1 LADNV
6 VTNKNIEIHFASKIN
21 LDPISISMMD
31 NKSRSI
37 SIAAGE
43 WTIGRIG
50 LTIALVAAMAPAA
63 TALSPV
69 EVGKI
74 AKSVTVSIDSETS
87 LGSGVT
93 IDKQG
98 NTYTVLTAAH
108 VVRNLNQKFKL
119 TTPDGK
125 SYPLL
130 VTNIKATNDADLA
143 IVKFQSTANY
153 PIAKLGKVETASEG
167 SIVYVAGFPL
177 ATTAISESIYN
188 FTEGKVT
195 ANANRP
201 LTGGYSLVY
210 SNNTLP
216 GMSGGPVFNE
226 AGETIAIHGKGDVQ
240 ESTQSSNI
248 NENIR
253 IKTGFNLGIPIDT
266 FRQLAGKLGVS
277 FGGQPQLVVA
287 KRVEKAPQ
295 AVDWFLIGVDRF
307 NRSNLGGSIAAMDRA
322 IELNPRYT
330 KAYLARAAANFMFA
344 RIGAAL
350 ADADRAIKS
359 DPNSAIAHGGKC
371 FFLSEFGKNAQ
382 ALEMCDRAVKLDPKN
397 ALSYNARGLVALRL
411 GNYSGAVADL
421 QRAIEL
427 NPNIYYTYNNLAI
440 TRAAQGNILEA
451 LNLSRRSVQIAPQSA
466 GARAFLGEML
476 VKNRQYQQG
485 LAELN
490 RALAMNPKQH
500 KAYKYRSIA
509 HQALGNLPQSKLD
522 AQLAKQLAIGQPDG
536 FIDDISFLNQ

>member
-1 LADNV
+1 
-6 VTNKNIEIHFASKIN
+6 
-21 LDPISISMMD
+21 MMD
-31 NKSRSI
+31 NNSRSI
-37 SIAAGE
+37 SIAADG
-43 WTIGRIG
+43 WTIVRIS
-50 LTIALVAAMAPAA
+50 LPLLLIAVMAPAA
-63 TALSPV
+63 TALSAV

-74 AKSVTVSIDSETS
+74 AKSVTVSIDSENS

-108 VVRNLNQKFKL
+108 VVRNPNQKFKL

-130 VTNIKATNDADLA
+130 ISNIKATTDADLA
-143 IVKFQSTANY
+143 IVKFQSAANY

-201 LTGGYSLVY
+201 LAGGYSLVY

-240 ESTQSSNI
+240 ESTQPSNI

-253 IKTGFNLGIPIDT
+253 VKTGFNLGIPIDT
-266 FRQLAGKLGVS
+266 FMRLAGKLGVS
-277 FGGQPQLVVA
+277 FGGQPPIVIA
-287 KRVEKAPQ
+287 KQVDKAPQ

-307 NRSNLGGSIAAMDRA
+307 NRGNLGGSIAAMNEA
-322 IELNPRYT
+322 IKLNPRYP

-344 RIGAAL
+344 RIGASL
-350 ADADRAIKS
+350 ADADLAIKS
-359 DPNSAIAHGGKC
+359 DPNSAIAYGGKC
-371 FFLSEFGKNAQ
+371 FFLSEFNKNAE
-382 ALEMCDRAVKLDPKN
+382 ALGVCDRAVKLDPQN
-397 ALSYNARGLVALRL
+397 ALVYNARGLVSLRL
-411 GNYSGAVADL
+411 GNYSVAAADL
-421 QRAIEL
+421 QRAIAL
-427 NPNIYYTYNNLAI
+427 NPNIYYAYNNLAI
-440 TRAAQGNILEA
+440 TRAAQGNNLEA
-451 LNLSRRSVQIAPQSA
+451 LNLSRRSVRIAPQSA

-476 VKNRQYQQG
+476 VKNREYQQAV
-485 LAELN
+485 AELT

-509 HQALGNLPQSKLD
+509 HQALGNLDRAKLD
-522 AQLAKQLAIGQPDG
+522 AQLAKQFAIGQPDG